1 MTIPQKF
8 KMANN
13 WITVELVDKTEN
25 NNYGCFNDVTS
36 TIKIAKSIEV
46 NNKIINL
53 TEYQITNTFW
63 HEYIH
68 AMQFYFDNSTSEAQA
83 QSYANFLS
91 ELFDTRTGQLE
102 LE

>member
-25 NNYGCFNDVTS
+25 NNYGYFNDVTS

-46 NNKIINL
+46 NNKTIN
-53 TEYQITNTFW
+53 
-63 HEYIH
+63 
-68 AMQFYFDNSTSEAQA
+68 YFISR
-83 QSYANFLS
+83 NF
-91 ELFDTRTGQLE
+91 Q
-102 LE
+102 

>member
-53 TEYQITNTFW
+53 TEYQMTNTFW

-91 ELFDTRTGQLE
+91 ELFDTRIGQFE

>member
-53 TEYQITNTFW
+53 TEYQMTNTFW

-91 ELFDTRTGQLE
+91 ELFDTRIGQLE
-102 LE
+102 LK

>member
-46 NNKIINL
+46 NNKTINL
-53 TEYQITNTFW
+53 TEYQMTNTFW

-83 QSYANFLS
+83 QSYSNFIC

-102 LE
+102 FE